1 MLINDRPVAEG
12 APVEESIDPKELST
26 ATESER

>member
-1 MLINDRPVAEG
+1 MLINESPEADG
-12 APVEESIDPKELST
+12 APVAESIDPKELST